1 MQHSDLGAKHKSL
14 LFPRHLVRAWAWAFA
29 ATSNEAWTFLF
40 WFVIFGE
47 NLASEVIS
55 GLSSI
60 LFLLEEGLKKKKHQ
74 ELQTSASLAGVI
86 SGQRAPGTARQ
97 SHPVQCPKPIP
108 LFFSPPKGLDRLP
121 RIPRSQRREG
131 HTGKSCFGWLLR

>member
-29 ATSNEAWTFLF
+29 ATSNEAWIFLF

-60 LFLLEEGLKKKKHQ
+60 LFLLEEGFKKKKSTRSCRHQ
-74 ELQTSASLAGVI
+74 QVWPGLFQASGRLAQPDRATPSGVLN
-86 SGQRAPGTARQ
+86 
-97 SHPVQCPKPIP
+97 HPS
-108 LFFSPPKGLDRLP
+108 LFFSPKRA
-121 RIPRSQRREG
+121 RSASQDSQEPTARRAHG
-131 HTGKSCFGWLLR
+131 

>member
-29 ATSNEAWTFLF
+29 ATSNEAWIFLF

-60 LFLLEEGLKKKKHQ
+60 LFLLEEGFKKKK
-74 ELQTSASLAGVI
+74 
-86 SGQRAPGTARQ
+86 APGAADISKFGRGYFRPAGAWHSRTE
-97 SHPVQCPKPIP
+97 
-108 LFFSPPKGLDRLP
+108 PPRLV
-121 RIPRSQRREG
+121 S
-131 HTGKSCFGWLLR
+131 

>member
-60 LFLLEEGLKKKKHQ
+60 LFLLEEG
-74 ELQTSASLAGVI
+74 
-86 SGQRAPGTARQ
+86 
-97 SHPVQCPKPIP
+97 
-108 LFFSPPKGLDRLP
+108 
-121 RIPRSQRREG
+121 
-131 HTGKSCFGWLLR
+131 